1 MILTV
6 PCLLGLEALVA
17 NEMRRLDL
25 RGVRAENGR
34 VHCEGS
40 FADIARLNII
50 ETVID

>member
-25 RGVRAENGR
+25 RGVRAENGDR
-34 VHCEGS
+34 KS
-40 FADIARLNII
+40 TRLNSSH
-50 ETVID
+50 